1 MDPFSYR
8 EVDSSSLSGRA
19 IFFQFF
25 VGPVL
30 AQCWLR
36 TGMMWGSL
44 DAQAAKV
51 EGGCFAYVLGRRAR
65 WRDWE

>member
-30 AQCWLR
+30 VEER
-36 TGMMWGSL
+36 DDVWGSL